1 MRKQAHLAHQVPGR
15 IRIKIPEARL
25 SPEKLELTRSLFA
38 GIPGLQKVEIKP
50 ESASILLH
58 YDPRLSAE
66 FEAQLQRRWAE
77 SRPSVSRTAVEPF
90 DFPGDEF
97 GMVARGIEEEAVFLA
112 GRSQLAHAIVEFFKE
127 MDQQVRLATN
137 NAIDFKIVLAVG
149 VTIIAFLE
157 VGVQAATPMWV
168 TLALFALNH
177 FLEMQRPDAAVGA
190 LPPPDGL
197 RAVPARA

>member
-1 MRKQAHLAHQVPGR
+1 MRKQAHLAHQIPGR
-15 IRIKIPEARL
+15 IRIKIPAARHN
-25 SPEKLELTRSLFA
+25 PEKLELTRSLFA

-66 FEAQLQRRWAE
+66 FEAHLQRLWAE
-77 SRPSVSRTAVEPF
+77 SRPSISRMTADPL
-90 DFPGDEF
+90 DLPGDEF
-97 GMVARGIEEEAVFLA
+97 SMVARRVEEEAVFLA

-127 MDQQVRLATN
+127 MDHQVRLATN
-137 NAIDFKIVLAVG
+137 NAIDFKIVLALG
-149 VTIIAFLE
+149 VTIITFLE

-177 FLEMQRPDAAVGA
+177 FLEMQRPDATVGA
-190 LPPPDGL
+190 MTPPDGL